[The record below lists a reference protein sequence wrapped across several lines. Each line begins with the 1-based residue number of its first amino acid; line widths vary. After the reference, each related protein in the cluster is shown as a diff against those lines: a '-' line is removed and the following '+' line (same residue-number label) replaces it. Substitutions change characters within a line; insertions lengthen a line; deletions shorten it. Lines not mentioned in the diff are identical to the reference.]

1 MKNRG
6 AYFLA
11 VQKKKTVKKT
21 KKPKVEPKQEIQHP
35 DSFFVTMMVGY
46 LVLLAGVVLLFGCVT
61 ISIVGGQE
69 NWLGNYFGDIIPK
82 FMTFLLGRVAVV
94 VFTASLILWGLFIA
108 IASLRPK
115 LLRFAVGLSLLV
127 VNVSFLMSLK
137 NFDIAHATKDQISM
151 NGGVLGQFFL
161 QNLAIPVFGR
171 VSFVAPLILLLITL
185 ALILV
190 LSFGVRPRHFR
201 FVAQT
206 MRYMCGV
213 FGQRRSMAP
222 IEVETVDFPVVSGEK
237 KSSEKKTLRRGV
249 VMEDETMMYVPDSVK
264 MRRRRKV
271 EPFNGRHNWL
281 TDELEVSR
289 SDMQTQVKD
298 DAFGLPQYASRNVP
312 GYGLP
317 GNAAGVAE
325 TGMAGKAQF
334 AAPLENPRNAQPVA
348 AGEDTLGDGVYE
360 DPEIRRLEEELR
372 LNERHMNALQIVEI
386 KERIAAIRRAREVI
400 DWEKGHK
407 GRMQVKGDV
416 RRTAGSETVDAVMG
430 NVVGN
435 AGADNEANLGG
446 AADASPKSAKKTSGA
461 VKGNLSEAVPMK
473 NASTKRTK
481 IVRDAT
487 LSDSVET
494 RAAIH
499 AEDLLGGDGAYIED
513 FPGNPAV
520 DEDDET
526 FVPVVVTAD
535 EVGED
540 PTLGGTMGGAGN
552 AGGAGGHANGSAR
565 PAVYSATIP
574 AAPTASY
581 DEYKIPEIAKILDTH
596 EVQTA
601 DYTEE
606 ELNAIGKML
615 EEKLE
620 NFKVKGRVI
629 GCETG
634 PMITRFEVEPGPGVK
649 VSRFSALQED
659 LALPLKVSS
668 IRILAPIPG
677 KAAVG
682 VEIPNRKF
690 QTVFCRDVF
699 MSDKFKPAQDKILV
713 ALGKDITGESFTMD
727 LAKAPHLL
735 IAGQTGSGKSVCIN
749 ALMASMLFSKTPDE
763 LRMILVDP
771 KAVELKMYENI
782 PHLLAPVIT
791 KPEIAIQALQWLCYE
806 MDRRTE
812 VLASA
817 KVRNIGGFNAKFEAG
832 ELPDEVPE
840 EDRGHRMAFIVVIID
855 EMADLMMVAGKEIEK
870 SVARLAAKARA
881 VGIHLVLAT
890 QRPSVKVITGII
902 KANLPTRI
910 SFKVASQIDARTV
923 MDHAGAEKL
932 LGRGDM
938 LYKAVNDPDPVRV
951 HGAFLSDEEAER
963 LADACSDQN
972 VFYPQVESFDVSG
985 GEDGDDEEGGN
996 VAMNEKKDKLL
1007 FDVAKWA
1014 IEGGNGLS
1022 TSAVQR
1028 HFSVGYSRAGK
1039 IVDQLFGMG
1048 LCARSTGNSKPRAML
1063 IGMDE
1068 LMQLERSGAFR

>member
-1 MKNRG
+1 M
-6 AYFLA
+6 A
-11 VQKKKTVKKT
+11 VQKKKTVKKA
-21 KKPKVEPKQEIQHP
+21 KKPKVEPKKEIQEP
-35 DSFFVTMMVGY
+35 DSYFITMMVGY
-46 LVLLAGVVLLFGCVT
+46 MVLLAGVILLLGCVT
-61 ISIVGGQE
+61 ISIVGEKE
-69 NWLGNYFGDIIPK
+69 NWLGNYFGVIYPS
-82 FMTFLLGRVAVV
+82 FMTFLFGRVAVV

-108 IASLRPK
+108 IASLRAK
-115 LLRFAVGLSLLV
+115 LLRFAVGASLLV

-137 NFDIAHATKDQISM
+137 NFGVKNVSNDALSM
-151 NGGVLGQFFL
+151 SGGVLGEFFL

-171 VSFVAPLILLLITL
+171 VSFVAPLILLVVAF

-190 LSFGVRPRHFR
+190 LSFGVRPRHFK

-206 MRYMCGV
+206 MRYVSGV

-222 IEVETVDFPVVSGEK
+222 IEVETVEVPAVKGDK
-237 KSSEKKTLRRGV
+237 KESEKKTLRRGV
-249 VMEDETMMYVPDSVK
+249 VMEDETMIFVPDSVK
-264 MRRRRKV
+264 MRRRGKV

-281 TDELEVSR
+281 TDELDVSR
-289 SDMQTQVKD
+289 SDMQTQVGN
-298 DAFGLPQYASRNVP
+298 DAFGLKQYAGNA
-312 GYGLP
+312 LP
-317 GNAAGVAE
+317 GNVAGVAAMGGNE
-325 TGMAGKAQF
+325 NAAAVVNGMM
-334 AAPLENPRNAQPVA
+334 PENPRDAQA
-348 AGEDTLGDGVYE
+348 IAGEETLGDGVYE

-372 LNERHMNALQIVEI
+372 LNERHMNALQILEI
-386 KERIAAIRRAREVI
+386 KERIGALRRARDLI
-400 DWEKGHK
+400 DWEKGHR

-416 RRTAGSETVDAVMG
+416 RRNGDAETLDTAGNEAAAQAGVKTAG
-430 NVVGN
+430 NAKMTAANEAARRTAERTVVGRV
-435 AGADNEANLGG
+435 DV
-446 AADASPKSAKKTSGA
+446 PPSAKSQT
-461 VKGNLSEAVPMK
+461 
-473 NASTKRTK
+473 NANTV
-481 IVRDAT
+481 VRDAT

-499 AEDLLGGDGAYIED
+499 AEDLLGGDGARIED
-513 FPGNPAV
+513 FPGSPAV
-520 DEDDET
+520 EDDET
-526 FVPVVVTAD
+526 FAPVVVTAD
-535 EVGED
+535 EVGEEPEFD
-540 PTLGGTMGGAGN
+540 EPIPSAQGRSRSSAGGGN
-552 AGGAGGHANGSAR
+552 AGSGNAR
-565 PAVYSATIP
+565 PAAKAAQSAQIP
-574 AAPTASY
+574 PAPAASY
-581 DEYKIPEIAKILDTH
+581 DKYQVPEIAKILDTH

-699 MSDKFKPAQDKILV
+699 LSEKFKPAPDKILV

-985 GEDGDDEEGGN
+985 GEDGDDEEGGGSLK
-996 VAMNEKKDKLL
+996 NEKLDKLL
-1007 FDVAKWA
+1007 FEVAQWA
-1014 IEGGNGLS
+1014 ISVNGLS

-1039 IVDQLFGMG
+1039 IVDQLYG
-1048 LCARSTGNSKPRAML
+1048 LGVCGPSKGNSKPRAML

-1068 LMQLERSGAFR
+1068 LMQLERSGRFG

>member
-1 MKNRG
+1 M
-6 AYFLA
+6 A

-21 KKPKVEPKQEIQHP
+21 KKPKDEPKKDIQEP
-35 DSFFVTMMVGY
+35 DSYFITMMVGY
-46 LVLLAGVVLLFGCVT
+46 LVLIAGVILLLGCVT
-61 ISIVGGQE
+61 FSIVGKQE
-69 NWLGNYFGDIIPK
+69 NWLGDYFGVMFPD
-82 FMTFLLGRVAVV
+82 FMTFLFGRVAVV
-94 VFTASLILWGLFIA
+94 IFTAALILWGLFIA
-108 IASLRPK
+108 VASLRAK
-115 LLRFAVGLSLLV
+115 LLRFAVGVSLLV

-137 NFDIAHATKDQISM
+137 NFGVKNVSNDALSM
-151 NGGVLGQFFL
+151 NGGVLGEFFL
-161 QNLAIPVFGR
+161 QNLAIPVFGKA
-171 VSFVAPLILLLITL
+171 SYVAPLVLLLVAL

-190 LSFGVRPRHFR
+190 LSFGVRPRHFK

-206 MRYMCGV
+206 MRYVCAV
-213 FGQRRSMAP
+213 FSRRRSMAP
-222 IEVETVDFPVVSGEK
+222 IEVETLDFPDVSDKKGKKGE
-237 KSSEKKTLRRGV
+237 EKKTLRRGV
-249 VMEDETMMYVPDSVK
+249 VMEDETMIFVPDSAK
-264 MRRRRKV
+264 MRRRGKV
-271 EPFNGRHNWL
+271 EPFNARHNWL
-281 TDELEVSR
+281 TDDLDVNR
-289 SDMQTQVKD
+289 SEMQTQVGES
-298 DAFGLPQYASRNVP
+298 FGLPQYAA
-312 GYGLP
+312 
-317 GNAAGVAE
+317 GNAR
-325 TGMAGKAQF
+325 
-334 AAPLENPRNAQPVA
+334 PLDLQNASIGNVGNEPV
-348 AGEDTLGDGVYE
+348 GGTLGGADDDGVYE

-372 LNERHMNALQIVEI
+372 LNERHMNALQILEI
-386 KERIAAIRRAREVI
+386 KERIGALRRARDLI

-416 RRTAGSETVDAVMG
+416 RRTAGSETVDAVIG
-430 NVVGN
+430 NGAANAGGNAANVGGAVRRTAERTVVGRV
-435 AGADNEANLGG
+435 EVPK
-446 AADASPKSAKKTSGA
+446 AAKTAKSAGDTAKSSTSA
-461 VKGNLSEAVPMK
+461 N
-473 NASTKRTK
+473 T
-481 IVRDAT
+481 IVHDAT

-499 AEDLLGGDGAYIED
+499 AEELLGGDGAYVED
-513 FPGNPAV
+513 FPGSPAV
-520 DEDDET
+520 EDDET
-526 FVPVVVTAD
+526 FAPVVVGAD

-540 PTLGGTMGGAGN
+540 PTFGATMGGAGN
-552 AGGAGGHANGSAR
+552 ANGNAR
-565 PAVYSATIP
+565 PASKPAVHSAPIP
-574 AAPTASY
+574 VAPTASY

-596 EVQTA
+596 EAQTA

-699 MSDKFKPAQDKILV
+699 MSEKFKPAHDKILV

-985 GEDGDDEEGGN
+985 GEEGDEEGGGS
-996 VAMNEKKDKLL
+996 MKNEKLDKLL
-1007 FDVAKWA
+1007 FEVAQWA
-1014 IEGGNGLS
+1014 ISVNGLS

-1039 IVDQLFGMG
+1039 IVDQLYG
-1048 LCARSTGNSKPRAML
+1048 LGVCGPSKGNSKPRAML

-1068 LMQLERSGAFR
+1068 LMQLERSGRFG

>member
-1 MKNRG
+1 
-6 AYFLA
+6 
-11 VQKKKTVKKT
+11 
-21 KKPKVEPKQEIQHP
+21 
-35 DSFFVTMMVGY
+35 
-46 LVLLAGVVLLFGCVT
+46 
-61 ISIVGGQE
+61 
-69 NWLGNYFGDIIPK
+69 
-82 FMTFLLGRVAVV
+82 
-94 VFTASLILWGLFIA
+94 
-108 IASLRPK
+108 
-115 LLRFAVGLSLLV
+115 
-127 VNVSFLMSLK
+127 
-137 NFDIAHATKDQISM
+137 
-151 NGGVLGQFFL
+151 
-161 QNLAIPVFGR
+161 
-171 VSFVAPLILLLITL
+171 
-185 ALILV
+185 
-190 LSFGVRPRHFR
+190 
-201 FVAQT
+201 
-206 MRYMCGV
+206 
-213 FGQRRSMAP
+213 
-222 IEVETVDFPVVSGEK
+222 
-237 KSSEKKTLRRGV
+237 
-249 VMEDETMMYVPDSVK
+249 
-264 MRRRRKV
+264 
-271 EPFNGRHNWL
+271 
-281 TDELEVSR
+281 
-289 SDMQTQVKD
+289 
-298 DAFGLPQYASRNVP
+298 
-312 GYGLP
+312 
-317 GNAAGVAE
+317 
-325 TGMAGKAQF
+325 
-334 AAPLENPRNAQPVA
+334 
-348 AGEDTLGDGVYE
+348 
-360 DPEIRRLEEELR
+360 
-372 LNERHMNALQIVEI
+372 MNALEIVEV
-386 KERIAAIRRAREVI
+386 KERIAALRRARDLI
-400 DWEKGHK
+400 DWEKGRN
-407 GRMQVKGDV
+407 GRMQVRGDV
-416 RRTAGSETVDAVMG
+416 RRA
-430 NVVGN
+430 
-435 AGADNEANLGG
+435 AGADSVEPANDIEKPRRTAERTVVGKD
-446 AADASPKSAKKTSGA
+446 AATMVAPAK
-461 VKGNLSEAVPMK
+461 
-473 NASTKRTK
+473 STKNSK
-481 IVRDAT
+481 VVRDAT
-487 LSDSVET
+487 LSDSVED

-499 AEDLLGGDGAYIED
+499 AEDLLGGDGAYVED
-513 FPGNPAV
+513 FPGDPAV
-520 DEDDET
+520 EDDET
-526 FVPVVVTAD
+526 FAPVVVTAD

-540 PTLGGTMGGAGN
+540 PVLDDPVPTPRRGGSHN
-552 AGGAGGHANGSAR
+552 VSSAM
-565 PAVYSATIP
+565 IP
-574 AAPTASY
+574 QPDPTASY

-596 EVQTA
+596 EAQTA

-620 NFKVKGRVI
+620 NFKVKGRVV

-634 PMITRFEVEPGPGVK
+634 PMITRFEVEPGPGMK

-659 LALPLKVSS
+659 LALPLRVSS
-668 IRILAPIPG
+668 VRILAPIPG

-690 QTVFCRDVF
+690 QTVYCRDVF
-699 MSDKFKPAQDKILV
+699 MSEKFKPAPDKIIV

-749 ALMASMLFSKTPDE
+749 ALMASMLLSKTPDE

-832 ELPDEVPE
+832 ELPEDVPE

-985 GEDGDDEEGGN
+985 GEDGDDEGG
-996 VAMNEKKDKLL
+996 ASMKNEKLDKLL
-1007 FDVAKWA
+1007 FEVAQWA
-1014 IEGGNGLS
+1014 ISVNGLS

-1039 IVDQLFGMG
+1039 IVDQLYG
-1048 LCARSTGNSKPRAML
+1048 LGVCGPSKGNSKPRAML
-1063 IGMDE
+1063 VDMDQ
-1068 LMQLERSGAFR
+1068 LMQLERSGRFG

>member
-1 MKNRG
+1 M
-6 AYFLA
+6 A

-21 KKPKVEPKQEIQHP
+21 KKPKAEPKKENQVP
-35 DSFFVTMMVGY
+35 DSYFVTMMVGY
-46 LVLLAGVVLLFGCVT
+46 FVLLAGVVLLLGCIT
-61 ISIVGGQE
+61 ISVGGE
-69 NWLGNYFGDIIPK
+69 KNWLGLYFGGAYPN
-82 FMTFLLGRVAVV
+82 FMTFLFGRVAVV
-94 VFTASLILWGLFIA
+94 LFTAALILWGLFIA
-108 IASLRPK
+108 IASLRSK
-115 LLRFAVGLSLLV
+115 LLRFAIGMSLLTV
-127 VNVSFLMSLK
+127 DVSFLMSLK
-137 NFDIAHATKDQISM
+137 NFDVAHATKEQISM

-161 QNLAIPVFGR
+161 QNLAIPLFGR
-171 VSFVAPLILLLITL
+171 VSYVAPLVVLLTALVLIF
-185 ALILV
+185 V
-190 LSFGVRPRHFR
+190 LSFGMRPRHFR
-201 FVAQT
+201 FIAQT
-206 MRYMCGV
+206 MRYVRGV

-222 IEVETVDFPVVSGEK
+222 VEIETFELPAIGEK
-237 KSSEKKTLRRGV
+237 KEAEKKPLRRGV
-249 VMEDETMMYVPDSVK
+249 VMEDETMMFVPDSVK
-264 MRRRRKV
+264 MRRRGKV

-281 TDELEVSR
+281 TDDLDVSR
-289 SDMQTQVKD
+289 SDLQTRVTN
-298 DAFGLPQYASRNVP
+298 DALGNSFNGAGNVP
-312 GYGLP
+312 NAMV
-317 GNAAGVAE
+317 GNAASPAVDPRDMQTVARDDSF
-325 TGMAGKAQF
+325 T
-334 AAPLENPRNAQPVA
+334 
-348 AGEDTLGDGVYE
+348 E

-372 LNERHMNALQIVEI
+372 QNERNMNALQIVEI
-386 KERIAAIRRAREVI
+386 KERIAALRRARDLI
-400 DWEKGHK
+400 DWEKGHN
-407 GRMQVKGDV
+407 GRMLVKGDV
-416 RRTAGSETVDAVMG
+416 RREVGADAVEPA
-430 NVVGN
+430 NDIEKPRRTAERTVVGKDV
-435 AGADNEANLGG
+435 ATK
-446 AADASPKSAKKTSGA
+446 ASKA
-461 VKGNLSEAVPMK
+461 
-473 NASTKRTK
+473 
-481 IVRDAT
+481 VRDAT
-487 LSDSVET
+487 LSDSVED

-499 AEDLLGGDGAYIED
+499 AEDLLGGDGAYVED
-513 FPGNPAV
+513 FPGDPAV
-520 DEDDET
+520 EDDET
-526 FVPVVVTAD
+526 FAPVVVTAD

-540 PTLGGTMGGAGN
+540 PILDDDDPIPSSRG
-552 AGGAGGHANGSAR
+552 GSAR
-565 PAVYSATIP
+565 PSVMASSHSATIP
-574 AAPTASY
+574 QPDPTASY

-606 ELNAIGKML
+606 ELNAIGRML

-620 NFKVKGRVI
+620 NFKVKGRVV

-659 LALPLKVSS
+659 LALPLRVSS
-668 IRILAPIPG
+668 VRILAPIPG

-690 QTVFCRDVF
+690 QTVYCRDVF
-699 MSDKFKPAQDKILV
+699 MSEKFNPAPDKIIV

-749 ALMASMLFSKTPDE
+749 ALMASMLLSKTPDE

-832 ELPDEVPE
+832 ELPEDVPE

-985 GEDGDDEEGGN
+985 GEEGDDEGG
-996 VAMNEKKDKLL
+996 ASMKNEKLDKLL
-1007 FDVAKWA
+1007 FEVAQWA
-1014 IEGGNGLS
+1014 ISVNGLS

-1039 IVDQLFGMG
+1039 IVDQLYG
-1048 LCARSTGNSKPRAML
+1048 LGVCGPSKGNSKPRAML
-1063 IGMDE
+1063 VDMDQ
-1068 LMQLERSGAFR
+1068 LMQLERSGRFG

>member
-1 MKNRG
+1 M
-6 AYFLA
+6 AA
-11 VQKKKTVKKT
+11 QKKKTVKKSS
-21 KKPKVEPKQEIQHP
+21 KSKVEQKKETSQP
-35 DSFFVTMMVGY
+35 DSYFITMMVGY
-46 LVLLAGVVLLFGCVT
+46 LVLLAGIVLLLGCIT
-61 ISIVGGQE
+61 ISVGGE
-69 NWLGNYFGDIIPK
+69 KNWLGLYFGGAYPN
-82 FMTFLLGRVAVV
+82 FMTFLFGRVAVV
-94 VFTASLILWGLFIA
+94 LFTASLILWGLFIA

-115 LLRFAVGLSLLV
+115 LLRFAIGTSLLTV
-127 VNVSFLMSLK
+127 DLSFLMSLK
-137 NFDIAHATKDQISM
+137 NFDVTHVTKEAITM

-161 QNLAIPVFGR
+161 QNLAIPLFGR
-171 VSFVAPLILLLITL
+171 VSYVAPLILLLL
-185 ALILV
+185 AFVLILV
-190 LSFGVRPRHFR
+190 LSFGMRPRHFR
-201 FVAQT
+201 FIAQT
-206 MRYMCGV
+206 MRYVRGV
-213 FGQRRSMAP
+213 FGQRRSLAP
-222 IEVETVDFPVVSGEK
+222 VEIETFELPSMGEK
-237 KSSEKKTLRRGV
+237 KEAEKKPLRRGV
-249 VMEDETMMYVPDSVK
+249 VMEDETLMFVPDDVK
-264 MRRRRKV
+264 MRRRGKV

-281 TDELEVSR
+281 TDDLDVNR
-289 SDMQTQVKD
+289 SEMQTQVSNAAAIKS
-298 DAFGLPQYASRNVP
+298 APESRNMQTVAMDN
-312 GYGLP
+312 GVVD
-317 GNAAGVAE
+317 NA
-325 TGMAGKAQF
+325 TF
-334 AAPLENPRNAQPVA
+334 
-348 AGEDTLGDGVYE
+348 TE

-372 LNERHMNALQIVEI
+372 LNEHRMNALEIVEI
-386 KERIAAIRRAREVI
+386 KERIAALRRARDLI
-400 DWEKGHK
+400 DWEKGRN
-407 GRMQVKGDV
+407 GRMQVRGDV
-416 RRTAGSETVDAVMG
+416 RRA
-430 NVVGN
+430 
-435 AGADNEANLGG
+435 AGADSVEPANDIEKPRRTAERTVVGKD
-446 AADASPKSAKKTSGA
+446 AATMVAPAK
-461 VKGNLSEAVPMK
+461 
-473 NASTKRTK
+473 STKNSK
-481 IVRDAT
+481 AVRDAT
-487 LSDSVET
+487 LSDSVED

-499 AEDLLGGDGAYIED
+499 AEDLLGGDGAYVED
-513 FPGNPAV
+513 FPGDPAV
-520 DEDDET
+520 EDDET
-526 FVPVVVTAD
+526 FAPVVVTAD

-540 PTLGGTMGGAGN
+540 PVLDDPVPTPRRGGSHN
-552 AGGAGGHANGSAR
+552 VSSAM
-565 PAVYSATIP
+565 IP
-574 AAPTASY
+574 QPDPTASY

-596 EVQTA
+596 EAQTA

-620 NFKVKGRVI
+620 NFKVKGRVV

-634 PMITRFEVEPGPGVK
+634 PMITRFEVEPGPGMK

-659 LALPLKVSS
+659 LALPLRVSS
-668 IRILAPIPG
+668 VRILAPIPG

-690 QTVFCRDVF
+690 QTVYCRDVF
-699 MSDKFKPAQDKILV
+699 MSEKFKPAPDKIIV

-749 ALMASMLFSKTPDE
+749 ALMASMLLSKTPDE

-832 ELPDEVPE
+832 ELPDDVPE

-985 GEDGDDEEGGN
+985 GEDGDDEGG
-996 VAMNEKKDKLL
+996 ASMKNEKLDKLL
-1007 FDVAKWA
+1007 FEVAQWA
-1014 IEGGNGLS
+1014 ISVNGLS

-1039 IVDQLFGMG
+1039 IVDQLYG
-1048 LCARSTGNSKPRAML
+1048 LGVCGPSKGNSKPRAML
-1063 IGMDE
+1063 VDMDQ
-1068 LMQLERSGAFR
+1068 LMQLERSGRFG